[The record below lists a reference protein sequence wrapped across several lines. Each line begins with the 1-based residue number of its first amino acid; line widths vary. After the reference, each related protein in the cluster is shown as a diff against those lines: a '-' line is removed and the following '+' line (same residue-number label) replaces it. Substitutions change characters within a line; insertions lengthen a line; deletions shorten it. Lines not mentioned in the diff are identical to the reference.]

1 MWLDVNFVISQT
13 KLNVITDKITYKS
26 KINYFDRGKVILI
39 HRTVTKLNGTK
50 VRELSAGTEDWD
62 SKKSKTQM
70 CYKLAVRKISLIS
83 LENNSFYKVAG
94 ILSTT

>member
-50 VRELSAGTEDWD
+50 VQELSAGTED
-62 SKKSKTQM
+62 
-70 CYKLAVRKISLIS
+70 
-83 LENNSFYKVAG
+83 
-94 ILSTT
+94 